1 MFALKTLKDP
11 RQLSKL
17 LAEIIS
23 VELSKPDEDID
34 TGLIDECQSLINIL
48 LNAHEYTEKEI
59 ETHYNRILLK
69 TKAAENPFKQPNKA
83 FFSLK
88 KVLVASVVIF
98 IFFGFSI
105 GLLAIKPTL
114 QEIFS
119 SSDSIIGEIG
129 DCTWELPG
137 KTLIIRGNG
146 STGAV
151 PNPPWGTE
159 IKRLIVTEGVTHL
172 GDHMFRFCYDLA
184 EVSLPSTLKGIGVKT
199 FEHCYS
205 IKTITLPEGLEIID
219 VSAFQQCD
227 GLIEVYIP
235 NSVKTIGYM
244 AFMNCRS
251 LRRITVGENNMYYS
265 DIDGVLYN
273 KEQTVLICYPTSRNG
288 ESYEI
293 PYGVSEICDYA
304 FFGAS
309 EIKEFIVPQTIK
321 KLGESAFEFTWY
333 KDNAKF
339 EDGVLYIGPLAIAAR
354 KSTTELKIK
363 DGTTV
368 IADACFY
375 EMPNLKTA
383 IIPEGVVN
391 LGNFNFELVPNLTR
405 IYLPTSLLYMDESS
419 FRVSSPSCVVVYA
432 GSHTD
437 RLKIEGKS
445 SYISWVPWEYEIGHD
460 GNDHASSLDIKITGA
475 ACNGIGYEEAVCTVC
490 NVKILTIIPI
500 RGHSWTDWTRTKQAT
515 CSEKG
520 QFTRTCIY
528 CGIQE
533 THNTSMIPHA
543 MGSWTQIKEPT
554 FTEEGIMMRKCKNC
568 SYTETSTVEPL
579 GNPMEESE

>member
-34 TGLIDECQSLINIL
+34 MGLIDECQSLINIL

-69 TKAAENPFKQPNKA
+69 TKAAEIPFKQPNKA

-105 GLLAIKPTL
+105 GLLAFNPTL
-114 QEIFS
+114 LGIFH
-119 SSDSIIGEIG
+119 SSDDMIGKIGE
-129 DCTWELPG
+129 CTWELQG
-137 KTLIIRGNG
+137 NTLIIRGNG
-146 STGAV
+146 STGEV
-151 PNPPWGTE
+151 KYPPWGTK

-172 GDHMFRFCYDLA
+172 GDYMFRYCYDLSN
-184 EVSLPSTLKGIGVKT
+184 VSLPSTLKGIGIRT
-199 FEHCYS
+199 FEYCDS
-205 IKTITLPEGLEIID
+205 IKNITLPEGLEIID

-293 PYGVSEICDYA
+293 PNGVSEICDYA

-309 EIKEFIVPQTIK
+309 EIKEFTFPQTLK
-321 KLGESAFEFTWY
+321 KLGESAFEFTWC
-333 KDNAKF
+333 KNNAKF
-339 EDGVLYIGPLAIAAR
+339 EDGVMYIGSLAVAAS
-354 KSTTELKIK
+354 KNIKELKIK
-363 DGTTV
+363 EGTTV
-368 IADACFY
+368 LADACFY
-375 EMPNLKTA
+375 EMPNLRTA
-383 IIPEGVVN
+383 IIPEGVVY

-405 IYLPTSLLYMDESS
+405 IYLPKTLLYMDESS

-437 RLKIEGKS
+437 RLKIEGES
-445 SYISWVPWEYEIGHD
+445 AYASWVPWEYEIHHSE
-460 GNDHASSLDIKITGA
+460 NDQVNSLEITTVEPT
-475 ACNGIGYEEAVCTVC
+475 CTDVGYKEAVCTVC
-490 NVKILTIIPI
+490 NAKIRTFIPI
-500 RGHSWTDWTRTKQAT
+500 RGHSWTDWIRTKSAT

-520 QFTRTCIY
+520 QFMRNCRY

-533 THNTSMIPHA
+533 THDTSSKPHA
-543 MGSWTQIKEPT
+543 MGSWTLIKEPT
-554 FTEEGIMMRKCKNC
+554 FTKSGIMIRKCKNC

-579 GNPMEESE
+579 GNPMEDSE